1 MTQDTVAKQ
10 PHVSTRAVVE
20 HRWGT
25 RLELDLPVTLR
36 TEGSAVMGF
45 IRNASISGAL
55 IETRARL
62 APLSPITVMIR
73 IATRGREYHLDLA
86 ACVARCDRDAIAV
99 EWRDMACEGLVDL
112 LQALR
117 ADAQLWARDSAFG

>member
-10 PHVSTRAVVE
+10 PYALIRPAME
-20 HRWGT
+20 HRWGA
-25 RLELDLPVTLR
+25 RIELDLPVSIR
-36 TEGSAVMGF
+36 TDDSTVMGF

-55 IETRARL
+55 IETQARL

-73 IATRGREYHLDLA
+73 IATGGREYHLDLA
-86 ACVARCDRDAIAV
+86 ACVERCDRDAIAV

-117 ADAQLWARDSAFG
+117 ADAQLWERDTAFD